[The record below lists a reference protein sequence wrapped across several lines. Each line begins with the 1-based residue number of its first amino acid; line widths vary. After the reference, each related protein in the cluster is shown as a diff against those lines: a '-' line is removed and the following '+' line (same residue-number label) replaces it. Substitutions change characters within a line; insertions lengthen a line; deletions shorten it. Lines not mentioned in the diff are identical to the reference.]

1 MLNNIPPILS
11 PELLKVLSEM
21 GHGDRI
27 CIGDGNFPGA
37 SMAKAKNAVLVRAD
51 GHGVP
56 ELLDAILTVI
66 PLDAYVQTPAMLM
79 EKMDCDRDLEIPV
92 WDTYKEIIAKHDP
105 RGAEAVGNYERFEF
119 YEQAKDC
126 YCILQSGETAI
137 YANIILQKG
146 VIK

>member
-11 PELLKVLSEM
+11 PELLKVLCEM
-21 GHGDRI
+21 GHSDRI

-37 SMAKAKNAVLVRAD
+37 SMAKAKNAVFLRAD

-56 ELLDAILTVI
+56 ELLDAILTVM
-66 PLDAYVQTPAMLM
+66 PLDAYVEKPAMLM
-79 EKMDCDRDLEIPV
+79 EKMECDKDLEIPV
-92 WDTYKEIIAKHDP
+92 WETYKEIIAKHDS
-105 RGAEAVGNYERFEF
+105 RGGDAVGNYERFEF

-126 YCILQSGETAI
+126 YCILQSGETEI

>member
-1 MLNNIPPILS
+1 MLKNVPSILS

-27 CIGDGNFPGA
+27 CIGDGNVPGA
-37 SMAKAKNAVLVRAD
+37 SMAKAEGAILVRAD
-51 GHGVP
+51 GHGIP
-56 ELLDAILTVI
+56 ELLDAILQVI
-66 PLDAYVQTPAMLM
+66 PLDAYVETPAMLM
-79 EKMDCDRDLEIPV
+79 QKMDCDKDLVIPV
-92 WDTYKEIIAKHDP
+92 WDEYKAIIAKHDE
-105 RGAEAVGNYERFEF
+105 RGASAVGSYERFEF
-119 YEQAKDC
+119 YDQAKKC

>member
-1 MLNNIPPILS
+1 MLKNIPPILS

-37 SMAKAKNAVLVRAD
+37 SMAKPNNCVFVRAD

-66 PLDAYVQTPAMLM
+66 PLDAYVEHPVMLM
-79 EKMDCDRDLEIPV
+79 EKMDCDKDLVIPV
-92 WDTYKEIIAKHDP
+92 WDEYKAIIAKHDE
-105 RGAEAVGNYERFEF
+105 RGASAVGSYERFEF
-119 YEQAKDC
+119 YEQAKKC

>member
-1 MLNNIPPILS
+1 MLKNVPSILT

-37 SMAKAKNAVLVRAD
+37 SMAKAEGAILVRAD
-51 GHGVP
+51 GHGIP
-56 ELLDAILTVI
+56 ELLDAILQVI
-66 PLDAYVQTPAMLM
+66 PLDAYVETPAMLM
-79 EKMDCDRDLEIPV
+79 QKMDCDKDLVIPV
-92 WDTYKEIIAKHDP
+92 WDEYKAIIAKHDE
-105 RGAEAVGNYERFEF
+105 RGASAVGSYERFEF
-119 YEQAKDC
+119 YDQAKKC